1 MIATGQKTPFRAPI
15 KWVAVLGLGL
25 LVAISLGSVLYIGF
39 SVATKNTN
47 ELLTDKVESTLNAI
61 SSQVDKHLRPV
72 EHQAVQIARSF
83 ESGDLTL
90 EKKDR
95 LQSYLLGFLSA
106 APQVSAI
113 GFVKQD
119 KRMIAITRQDMQ
131 LFEGP
136 WPGRNSF
143 SQVFQK
149 VIIDKKSRWE
159 PPVWSA
165 KLEQSIATHYMPLY
179 VDGQFVAI
187 LVQTVPISKLSRFL
201 SDETYLHG
209 VPFIYYDENK
219 LIAHPML
226 VSWRPLDAV
235 DGASIVTIP
244 DIGEAVLEDLLA
256 AKGFK
261 PEILSDLKDTQSK
274 FVEMGERDY
283 LVFTRP
289 ITRYGEVP
297 WMMGLYIDARAEG
310 DTVRRLIRAFIAAVG
325 FLILTLI
332 VAMYGG
338 VRVSRPIRSL
348 ASAMSQVRGNKIRDI
363 ADLPRNH
370 ISEFDEAAQSFNEMV
385 DGLRERD
392 LIRQTL
398 GRYVPEKVAES
409 LLKKDGA
416 LSTEETVAT
425 VLFADIEEFTN
436 LTESLGPEGIVNLL
450 NAYFSAMVNIIER
463 YEGVVTQF
471 QGDAILA
478 TFNVPLKNSQHA
490 ANALKA
496 ATEMRACFLTRE
508 FAGHNLR
515 ARIGVNTGH
524 LIAGAVGAEGRLN
537 YTVHGDAVN
546 LAARIE
552 SLNKIYESYILTT
565 QSTIDLTDGII
576 YNYVGETTVRGQTTP
591 VKLYTLPEPEESE

>member
-1 MIATGQKTPFRAPI
+1 
-15 KWVAVLGLGL
+15 
-25 LVAISLGSVLYIGF
+25 
-39 SVATKNTN
+39 
-47 ELLTDKVESTLNAI
+47 
-61 SSQVDKHLRPV
+61 
-72 EHQAVQIARSF
+72 
-83 ESGDLTL
+83 
-90 EKKDR
+90 
-95 LQSYLLGFLSA
+95 
-106 APQVSAI
+106 
-113 GFVKQD
+113 
-119 KRMIAITRQDMQ
+119 
-131 LFEGP
+131 
-136 WPGRNSF
+136 
-143 SQVFQK
+143 
-149 VIIDKKSRWE
+149 
-159 PPVWSA
+159 
-165 KLEQSIATHYMPLY
+165 
-179 VDGQFVAI
+179 
-187 LVQTVPISKLSRFL
+187 
-201 SDETYLHG
+201 
-209 VPFIYYDENK
+209 
-219 LIAHPML
+219 
-226 VSWRPLDAV
+226 
-235 DGASIVTIP
+235 
-244 DIGEAVLEDLLA
+244 
-256 AKGFK
+256 
-261 PEILSDLKDTQSK
+261 
-274 FVEMGERDY
+274 MGERDY

-297 WMMGLYIDARAEG
+297 WTMGLYIDALAEG

-338 VRVSRPIRSL
+338 VRLSRPIRSL
-348 ASAMSQVRGNKIRDI
+348 ASAMSQVRENKIKDI

-385 DGLRERD
+385 VGLRERD

-409 LLKKDGA
+409 LLKEDGA
-416 LSTEETVAT
+416 LNTEETVAT

-436 LTESLGPEGIVNLL
+436 LTENLGPEGIVNLL

-478 TFNVPLKNSQHA
+478 TFNVPLKNPQHA

-496 ATEMRACFLTRE
+496 ATEMRACFFTQE

-552 SLNKIYESYILTT
+552 SLNKIYGSYILTT